1 MLGEDE
7 GDLDSLHRWYLKG
20 GTQHKRRQDL
30 TSCRRGKKSIFL
42 QFHPNVVATTSEK
55 GEAKWSCNCKL

>member
-1 MLGEDE
+1 MLGEDG

-30 TSCRRGKKSIFL
+30 TSCRKGKNPFFYSFYHMRKRRGKMVL
-42 QFHPNVVATTSEK
+42 
-55 GEAKWSCNCKL
+55 